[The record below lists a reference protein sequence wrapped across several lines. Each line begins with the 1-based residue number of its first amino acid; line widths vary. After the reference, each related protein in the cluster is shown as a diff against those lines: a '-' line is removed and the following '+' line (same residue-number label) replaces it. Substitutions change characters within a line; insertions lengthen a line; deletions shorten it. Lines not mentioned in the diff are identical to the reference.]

1 MKKSVKR
8 TIENHYL
15 LVKEQ
20 IQHDITIV
28 DMYASN
34 MEQPKY
40 MNQTLIDVNGETDAK
55 YNDIT
60 ALLLS
65 TFINSQDTRQ
75 KVNKDTLELNPTLE
89 QQN

>member
-1 MKKSVKR
+1 
-8 TIENHYL
+8 
-15 LVKEQ
+15 
-20 IQHDITIV
+20 
-28 DMYASN
+28 